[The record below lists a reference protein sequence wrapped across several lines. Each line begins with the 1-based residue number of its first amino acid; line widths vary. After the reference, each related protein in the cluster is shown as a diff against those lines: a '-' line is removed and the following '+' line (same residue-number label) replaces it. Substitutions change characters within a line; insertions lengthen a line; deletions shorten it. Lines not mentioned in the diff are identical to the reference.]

1 VSAALTLEAA
11 MDAAVLLIAEGE
23 RENGPLLVVPV
34 ERERAAFLDN
44 RKLDSDRS
52 RM

>member
-1 VSAALTLEAA
+1 LDLVSLTLEAA
-11 MDAAVLLIAEGE
+11 TDAEAAFIAAE
-23 RENGPLLVVPV
+23 RETGAFLGEE

>member
-1 VSAALTLEAA
+1 MDLPANKSIDFASLTLEAA
-11 MDAAVLLIAEGE
+11 SDAEAAFLALGE
-23 RENGPLLVVPV
+23 E